1 MATSQRIIVTP
12 VPAGLQLNPE
22 SIRVSI
28 VIAPRLSGEE
38 RLGPYAEWL
47 HWTARRQALGL
58 SVTFECAGRT
68 MKVTPD
74 TSLLRPDRWDALF
87 DEDTFVEAYR
97 FDDYSGS
104 FVPSYS
110 TRSALGLLKST
121 YQEAG
126 IRFAL
131 PSVDGDPRE
140 RTAVQRRRFR
150 DLVDP
155 YGVAWDSETGPRLR
169 EGLRALQQRQRG
181 GAGATR
187 IAAQLAA
194 GLDADGSIATGQL
207 KPGTA
212 SYRQAQALVA
222 SEYQVFNHQPQGAEV
237 TADSLDREHVLDFH
251 RAISSLG
258 TYPTLQRDLGLVF
271 DLELPLDFVAQTGTS
286 GPGELAIVDVTSEWE
301 DPATTSIPPTRT
313 AYVHAQVGQ
322 VRIFAV
328 APLAMTRPGQ
338 PSLIGLLDL
347 DKRSFGVA
355 QLDVDG
361 ALHRTIRHATDSSLP
376 GGESVPPT
384 ADLFDPATALASLRS
399 GGLSLF
405 ADSRA
410 LRMLDTFDRS
420 AAHNDD
426 LEHGRPQRVPFC
438 AEDLTRGYRLDIWD
452 SVTREWHSLHRR
464 NTTIHLG
471 RQDMS
476 IDIDDEEG
484 WFQAAATQA
493 APKAD
498 GSRANTDLHLHE
510 AMARW
515 SGWSLSAPAVGTHLT
530 RDGDPD
536 RALPDPDD
544 PDPENEAVTPFT
556 LTSES
561 VHVKGSLPRL
571 RFGVGYRLRLR
582 RVDLAGNGLEPDDP
596 ECLFVSP
603 VFSMPRGDGVIP
615 YLRYEPVVPP
625 VLVVRDPAA
634 INGRG
639 SSGDRLVIRTF
650 NTDESLDAAAA
661 DLTASDRHVAPPG
674 VHVETAERHG
684 MLDDAS
690 GRLDASPAM
699 WQLVKDRDAGSFAT
713 QDVPGLVIGGQVQQ
727 VPIDPDDSV
736 ATLPYL
742 PDPLARAAAFRDLPG
757 TAGTTVGRVTP
768 SDPAA
773 AAVAYDDIDDTQPR
787 PGTATIVE
795 YGGRTDWQEVRPFR
809 LALADGTDAPHWD
822 PAARLLTVAL
832 PKGSTH
838 VVRMS
843 SCCDADDLKYLGVW
857 SWLREYVD
865 HLSRAGEPMES
876 AFRESPAARDRLAHV
891 LQLAAEG
898 GHPMITPP
906 HLVTLVSAVQ
916 QPIGRPA
923 FDRLTARVA
932 SEPQEGGPTPTS
944 LRTQPESSP
953 TESTELAVVSAW
965 RELGSTDAF
974 LVGALL
980 VHGHSTAKVDLLASW
995 TDPVDDLVADP
1006 TEQSFSAAVDEIPLP
1021 DLRPK
1026 VAGWTDDVLRTSGD
1040 QRAVGYYVREQDL
1053 VAMAPR
1059 GTDLGLL
1066 PEGAHLYQD
1075 TAPRHRIGDTK
1086 HHVVSYTPV
1095 ATSRYRE
1102 YFTIEDD
1109 EGNPRDF
1116 TRVGESIR
1124 VHVPASARPVAP
1136 QVRYVVPTFG
1146 WERVGTANQVRS
1158 VRTGGGLRVYLERPW
1173 NSSGVDELL
1182 GVSLTSSWSID
1193 REKWKG
1199 VITQWGQD
1207 PIWDSASLSAFPS
1220 RSNFPDAVAT
1230 EYHLPLD
1237 AVDPDT
1243 GAARHVD
1250 VVGHEVHWDD
1260 VRKLYYCDLT
1270 VRTDSP
1276 TYMPFVRLALLRY
1289 QPYALVDAKL
1299 SRVVLSDFAQLTPE
1313 RALTATA
1320 DPFTPGVVRLAVSG
1334 PSPRGPV
1341 PEWLGEPVSDRP
1353 TRVTVTVQRK
1363 DPSYDSDL
1371 AWVAADGFTVQA
1383 DGGDP
1388 YDPAPPDFILWSGS
1402 VRFTPA
1408 DVAHGGP
1415 YRLLVEEHELYPADR
1430 AGGRTPVIDHP
1441 LRRPPIGTRLV
1452 YAETVPLD
1460 GALLAPPPPRAAST
1474 TP

>member
-22 SIRVSI
+22 TIRVSI
-28 VIAPRLSGEE
+28 VISPRLSGED
-38 RLGPYAEWL
+38 RLGPYDEWL
-47 HWTARRQALGL
+47 HWTARRQGLGL
-58 SVTFECAGRT
+58 SVTFECAGHT
-68 MKVTPD
+68 LTVAPD
-74 TSLLRPDRWDALF
+74 TSQLRPTRWDALF
-87 DEDTFVEAYR
+87 DEDTYVRPYQ
-97 FDDYSGS
+97 FDDYSES

-110 TRSALGLLKST
+110 TRTAVGLLKST

-126 IRFAL
+126 IQFAL
-131 PSVDGDPRE
+131 PPLDGDPRE
-140 RTAVQRRRFR
+140 RTSVQRNRFR
-150 DLVDP
+150 DLIGS
-155 YGVAWDSETGPRLR
+155 YGVAWDAERGARLR
-169 EGLRALQQRQRG
+169 EQLRGLQQQQRG
-181 GAGATR
+181 APGTNR
-187 IAAQLAA
+187 LSAQLAA
-194 GLDADGSIATGQL
+194 GLDPDGSISTGQL
-207 KPGTA
+207 QPGTA
-212 SYRQAQALVA
+212 SYQQAQSLVA
-222 SEYQVFNHQPQGAEV
+222 SEYQVFNHQPQGADV

-251 RAISSLG
+251 QAISSLG
-258 TYPTLQRDLGLVF
+258 SYPTLQRDLGLVF
-271 DLELPLDFVAQTGTS
+271 DLELPLDFVAQTGTDT
-286 GPGELAIVDVTSEWE
+286 PGELAIVEVQSEWE
-301 DPATTSIPPTRT
+301 EPATTSIPPTRT
-313 AYVHAQVGQ
+313 AYVHAQVGD
-322 VRIFAV
+322 VRLFAV

-338 PSLIGLLDL
+338 PSLLGLLDL

-361 ALHRTIRHATDSSLP
+361 ALHRTIRHATDLSLP

-420 AAHNDD
+420 ARHNAD
-426 LEHGRPQRVPFC
+426 LEQGQPQREAFF

-452 SVTREWHSLHRR
+452 SVTRDWHSLHRR
-464 NTTIHLG
+464 DTTIHLG
-471 RQDMS
+471 QQDVR
-476 IDIDDEEG
+476 IDVEDEEG

-493 APKAD
+493 APEAD

-515 SGWSLSAPAVGTHLT
+515 SGWSLAAPAIGTHLT

-536 RALPDPDD
+536 HALPDPDD

-582 RVDLAGNGLEPDDP
+582 RVDLAGNGLEPEDR
-596 ECLFVSP
+596 ECGFITP
-603 VFSMPRGDGVIP
+603 VFSMPRGEGVIP

-634 INGRG
+634 ISGRG

-650 NTDESLDAAAA
+650 NTDESLDGLDA
-661 DLTASDRHVAPPG
+661 DLAASDRHIAPPG

-690 GRLDASPAM
+690 GHLDSSPAM
-699 WQLVKDRDAGSFAT
+699 WELVKDRDAGSFAA
-713 QDVPGLVIGGQVQQ
+713 QDVPGLVIDGQVQQ
-727 VPIDPDDSV
+727 VPVDESDSV
-736 ATLPYL
+736 TALPYL

-773 AAVAYDDIDDTQPR
+773 GAVAYAAVSDAQPR
-787 PGTATIVE
+787 PGTATLVE
-795 YGGRTDWQEVRPFR
+795 YGGRSDWQEVRPFR
-809 LALADGTDAPHWD
+809 LALADGTAAPYWD
-822 PAARLLTVAL
+822 PDTRLLTVSL

-857 SWLREYVD
+857 SWLREYVE
-865 HLSRAGEPMES
+865 HLSRAGEPMSS
-876 AFRESPAARDRLAHV
+876 AFYESPAARDRLAHV
-891 LQLAAEG
+891 LQLAGEG
-898 GHPMITPP
+898 AHPMITPP
-906 HLVTLVSAVQ
+906 HLLTLVSAVQ

-923 FDRLTARVA
+923 FDRLTARVPV
-932 SEPQEGGPTPTS
+932 EPVEGGPTPTS
-944 LRTQPESSP
+944 LRIQPESSP
-953 TESTELAVVSAW
+953 TDSTELAVLSGW
-965 RELGSTDAF
+965 RQLGSTDAF
-974 LVGALL
+974 LVGTLK
-980 VHGHSTAKVDLLASW
+980 VHGHSTAKVDLVATW

-1026 VAGWTDDVLRTSGD
+1026 VAGWTDNVLRTNGD
-1040 QRAVGYYVREQDL
+1040 HRPVGFYVRDEDL
-1053 VAMAPR
+1053 VAMAPQ

-1066 PEGAHLYQD
+1066 PEGAHLYED

-1102 YFTIEDD
+1102 YFDVLD
-1109 EGNPRDF
+1109 GDGNPRDF
-1116 TRVGESIR
+1116 TRTGDAVT

-1146 WERVGTANQVRS
+1146 WERVGTANQLRS

-1173 NSSGVDELL
+1173 NSSGADELL
-1182 GVSLTSSWSID
+1182 GVSLTSSWSVD

-1199 VITQWGQD
+1199 LITQWGQD
-1207 PIWDSASLSAFPS
+1207 PIWESASLSAFPS
-1220 RSNFPDAVAT
+1220 TSSFPDAVAS
-1230 EYHLPLD
+1230 EYGLPLD
-1237 AVDPDT
+1237 GTDPDT
-1243 GAARHVD
+1243 GAAQPVD

-1270 VRTDSP
+1270 VQTDSP
-1276 TYMPFVRLALLRY
+1276 TYMPFVRLALVRY
-1289 QPYALVDAKL
+1289 QPYALLDAKL

-1313 RALTATA
+1313 RALTVTA
-1320 DPFTPGVVRLAVSG
+1320 DAFTPGAVRLAVSG

-1341 PEWLGEPVSDRP
+1341 PEWLGEPVADRP
-1353 TRVTVTVQRK
+1353 TRVSVTVQRK
-1363 DPSYDSDL
+1363 DAGYESDL
-1371 AWVAADGFTVQA
+1371 AWVAADGFTVRT
-1383 DGGDP
+1383 DDGDP

-1402 VRFTPA
+1402 VLFTPGA
-1408 DVAHGGP
+1408 VEQGGH
-1415 YRLLVEEHELYPADR
+1415 YRLLVEEHEIYPADR
-1430 AGGRTPVIDHP
+1430 PGGVSRPVDVP

-1452 YAETVPLD
+1452 YAETLPLD
-1460 GALLAPPPPRAAST
+1460 QALLGAPAPGAAST
-1474 TP
+1474 TV